1 MKFKELNIKSEILK
15 AIEEMGF
22 VNATEVQQKAT
33 PHALQ
38 GSDLFVR
45 SETGSG
51 KTLAFGISLVNN
63 LLDVKGVQSLVI
75 CPTRELAIQVAK
87 ELEKL
92 TQFIFPES
100 VAAIFGG
107 ADMGRQIK
115 TLKNPLTKIVVG
127 TPGRI
132 IDHIERKSLKL
143 HTIKT
148 VVLDEAD
155 EMLDMGFKQDIE
167 KILKGMQK
175 LRQTMLFSATYPENI
190 KQLTNQFLKNPIKIE
205 IGIENQSLSNITQE
219 FAIVKKQN
227 KKEAVLKILTE
238 RNPYL
243 SIVFCNTKAMSA
255 SVATFLSKNKISA
268 KSLHGDMSQ
277 FERTRVMREVREGKI
292 AVLVAT
298 DVASRGIDIK
308 DVDYV
313 INFDMPQTLEFFLHR
328 IGRTARA
335 GKEGRAITLIST
347 QDELDMLKIVEEKT
361 NSEIEKADLKE
372 LNFYFYNTPKKA
384 QKPKFENTF
393 KSNASPKQTYA
404 QKKAQKISQRFGG
417 VSERISEYEK
427 MEKSSSIKKSKY
439 ASKNSKTNYKT
450 KKGK

>member
-33 PHALQ
+33 PYALQ

-107 ADMGRQIK
+107 VDMGRQIK

-335 GKEGRAITLIST
+335 GKDGRAITLIST

>member
-393 KSNASPKQTYA
+393 KSNTSPKQTYA

>member
-1 MKFKELNIKSEILK
+1 MKFEELNIKPEIK
-15 AIEEMGF
+15 NAIADMGLETL
-22 VNATEVQQKAT
+22 TEVQQKAT
-33 PHALQ
+33 PLALM
-38 GSDLFVR
+38 GTDLFVR

-51 KTLAFGISLVNN
+51 KTLAFGIALVNN
-63 LLDVKGVQSLVI
+63 LLEIKGVQSLVI
-75 CPTRELAIQVAK
+75 CPTRELAMQVAK

-92 TQFIFPES
+92 TKYLHSES
-100 VAAIFGG
+100 VVAIYGG

-115 TLKNPLTKIVVG
+115 ALKSETTKIVVG

-132 IDHIERKSLKL
+132 LDHISRRSLKL

-190 KQLTNQFLKNPIKIE
+190 KELANNILNNPQKIE

-219 FAIVKKQN
+219 FAIVKKDN
-227 KKEAVLKILTE
+227 KKDAVLKILTQ

-243 SIVFCNTKAMSA
+243 SIVFCNTKAMSS
-255 SVATFLSKNKISA
+255 SVANFLSKNKISA
-268 KSLHGDMSQ
+268 KVLHGDMSQ

-298 DVASRGIDIK
+298 DIASRGIDIK

-335 GKEGRAITLIST
+335 GKEGRAITLVST
-347 QDELDMLKIVEEKT
+347 QDDMALLNEVQEKT
-361 NSEIEKADLKE
+361 NSEIEKADLGE
-372 LNFYFYNTPKKA
+372 LNFYFYNTKTAKK
-384 QKPKFENTF
+384 TYL
-393 KSNASPKQTYA
+393 KSQTNLKILNNKKRSYAKQ
-404 QKKAQKISQRFGG
+404 KAQKISARFGG
-417 VSERISEYEK
+417 VSERISQYEAQ
-427 MEKSSSIKKSKY
+427 EKNFVKAKNFKRNKQQKKQ
-439 ASKNSKTNYKT
+439 T
-450 KKGK
+450 KKGR